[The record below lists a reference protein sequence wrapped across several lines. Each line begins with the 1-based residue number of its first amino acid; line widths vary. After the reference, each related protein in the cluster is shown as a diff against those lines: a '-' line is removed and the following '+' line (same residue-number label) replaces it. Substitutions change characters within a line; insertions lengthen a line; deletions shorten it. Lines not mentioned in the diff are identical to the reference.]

1 MNKSQELLKQLKQT
15 ESDEIVNYKKTIRK
29 LIDPLNNQLFF
40 SSKITHESYEEHPK
54 FIFTIKL
61 LDAQEDTLDFLTH
74 SIQISFTSAKTDKQ
88 EDMIKVIKS
97 NNLEVHYSFATLEAS
112 DVLEY
117 LGNNVYFNCNS
128 SSYSDV
134 SQIISNIFDHYPTKS
149 SNEKWLMAGK
159 TKESLGGRN
168 PSKEVY
174 LHSSLA
180 HKQLIPQIIKQ
191 LDPIR
196 TNQNTAVNFK
206 MMENKLQNDFL
217 QLNLSISENK
227 PRKPK
232 I

>member
-1 MNKSQELLKQLKQT
+1 M
-15 ESDEIVNYKKTIRK
+15 
-29 LIDPLNNQLFF
+29 
-40 SSKITHESYEEHPK
+40 
-54 FIFTIKL
+54 
-61 LDAQEDTLDFLTH
+61 
-74 SIQISFTSAKTDKQ
+74 
-88 EDMIKVIKS
+88 
-97 NNLEVHYSFATLEAS
+97 HYSFASIEAS

-117 LGNNVYFNCNS
+117 LGNNVYYNCDS

-168 PSKEVY
+168 PSKEVH
-174 LHSSLA
+174 LHSSLV

-196 TNQNTAVNFK
+196 TNQNTGENFK

-217 QLNLSISENK
+217 QLNLPVSENK